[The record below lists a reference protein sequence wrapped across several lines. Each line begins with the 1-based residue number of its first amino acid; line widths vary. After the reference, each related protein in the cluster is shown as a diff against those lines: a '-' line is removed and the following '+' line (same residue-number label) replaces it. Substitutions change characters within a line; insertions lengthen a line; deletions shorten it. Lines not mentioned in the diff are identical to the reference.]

1 MMFPGMEFEVGR
13 LFFDDIV
20 RLFRGEFPGY
30 RKCNTEYHDLKHT
43 TDTFLAT
50 ARLIH
55 GAIADGHR
63 FSERSARLGLI
74 SALMHDTGYSQT
86 IDDEKGTGAKYTIE
100 HVDRSI
106 DFAEV
111 YFKKNGHSENDF
123 NCCRSMLRCTSLNT
137 DVRSIDFAS
146 AEIEMI
152 GKILGTSDLLGQ
164 MADRTYIEKLL
175 FLYNEFVEGN
185 VVGYS
190 NEFDLLRKT
199 LKFYE
204 LTKERFANELGG
216 VNRFMASHFEAR
228 WSISRDLY
236 SEAMEKNIYY
246 LKKIIEDHERDY
258 RNHLRRIA
266 LPDMQEVK

>member
-1 MMFPGMEFEVGR
+1 MNNNNSQLSSLIDMQEPYSVLGEVKTVYGMMFPGMEFEVVR

-111 YFKKNGHSENDF
+111 YFK
-123 NCCRSMLRCTSLNT
+123 
-137 DVRSIDFAS
+137 
-146 AEIEMI
+146 
-152 GKILGTSDLLGQ
+152 
-164 MADRTYIEKLL
+164 
-175 FLYNEFVEGN
+175 
-185 VVGYS
+185 
-190 NEFDLLRKT
+190 
-199 LKFYE
+199 
-204 LTKERFANELGG
+204 
-216 VNRFMASHFEAR
+216 
-228 WSISRDLY
+228 
-236 SEAMEKNIYY
+236 
-246 LKKIIEDHERDY
+246 
-258 RNHLRRIA
+258 RR
-266 LPDMQEVK
+266 LW